1 MPVEPPRRDPVDRA
15 VALVRLFCT
24 PEEFG
29 GIRGVQAVDV
39 PQPARQLLDHRSHM
53 TVAMERFYG
62 GPVGLRVVA
71 RAVDEDAAEG
81 AAGQKAAGQG
91 AAWYAREILLE
102 SPPERVVQHGIVRID
117 LQSVDPRTAR
127 EIRDGRRP
135 LGRILIDAGIL
146 REVHAVALVEI
157 APGPHLAGL
166 FGRETAPAAPV
177 YGRVAD
183 ILLNGRPAVEL
194 LEVVAPQA

>member
-1 MPVEPPRRDPVDRA
+1 M
-15 VALVRLFCT
+15 ALVRLFCT

-29 GIRGVQAVDV
+29 GIRGVPAADV

-53 TVAMERFYG
+53 TVAMERFHG
-62 GPVGLRVVA
+62 GPVHLRVVG
-71 RAVDEDAAEG
+71 RADDQEAAED
-81 AAGQKAAGQG
+81 

-102 SPPERVVQHGIVRID
+102 SPPGRVVQHGIVRID
-117 LQSVDPRTAR
+117 LRSVDPRTAR

-146 REVHAVALVEI
+146 REVHAVSLLEI

-166 FGRETAPAAPV
+166 FGKATARAAPV